1 MLKDQARPAL
11 LRGQLHTR
19 CRVQPCLARHPDVAL
34 QIGGRPQARNGPQH
48 AGFAAARRANERHQL
63 ARAATEI
70 ARLNDVLQWAEE
82 DPAESDERFE
92 AGQAM
97 MRMFLRERA
106 LAAGVMTVDVRQRL
120 GHLDETLH
128 EQQAGVRLF
137 VLGRR
142 GESAR
147 STQRDLGRNVE
158 RVVRA
163 LDRPILTVTEGFKAP
178 ERVLIAFDGSS
189 ITRRGVEMVA
199 ASPLFKG
206 LPVYLLMSGKARQE
220 GLKQMAWATEKL
232 ESAGFGVVGEIVPG
246 DPETVIAQ
254 AIQSRGIDLL
264 VMGAYTHSPLRSLFF
279 GSKTADLLRS
289 ARIPTLLLR

>member
-1 MLKDQARPAL
+1 MSLGTVLQVSGLAKHFGGVRALDGVDFEVPA
-11 LRGQLHTR
+11 GQCVALIGPNGAGKST
-19 CRVQPCLARHPDVAL
+19 CFACLAGQQVPTT
-34 QIGGRPQARNGPQH
+34 G
-48 AGFAAARRANERHQL
+48 E
-63 ARAATEI
+63 
-70 ARLNDVLQWAEE
+70 VLWQGQSLLGKP
-82 DPAESDERFE
+82 PAE
-92 AGQAM
+92 
-97 MRMFLRERA
+97 
-106 LAAGVMTVDVRQRL
+106 RQRL
-120 GHLDETLH
+120 GVARTFQVAQTFEALTVLQNIQLVLRGAAPLAWWDRLDSR
-128 EQQAGVRLF
+128 QPGVRLF

-178 ERVLIAFDGSS
+178 GRVLIAFDGSS

-206 LPVYLLMSGKARQE
+206 LPVYLLMSGKASQE
-220 GLKQMAWATEKL
+220 GPKQMAWATEKL

-246 DPETVIAQ
+246 DPEATIAQ
-254 AIQSRGIDLL
+254 AIQSKGIDLL
-264 VMGAYTHSPLRSLFF
+264 VMGAYTHSPLRSLFL
-279 GSKTADLLRS
+279 GSKTDDLLRS